1 MVLQGIQ
8 LHVEVKDFDN
18 ETVNTYDSVDD
29 DLIDSFSVDSGS
41 RTTIGSSVTV
51 TKVGT
56 YRYGMLG
63 LTATILCAQFF
74 YGDQCQLTELCEPNG
89 TCIEIKI
96 NDCEGQNCSGNG
108 QCVNSYTCVCSPGYT
123 GTYCET
129 NINDCKDQ
137 NCSRN
142 GICIDRVDSFLC
154 ECYSGFTGTNCE
166 TDINDCM
173 GQDCSGNGVC
183 VDGMSSYSCTCRPGF
198 TGSDCGTNINECEGQ
213 NCSGNGR
220 CLDGINLYNRCD
232 CDPDFMGPI
241 VRSSTTVLE

>member
-142 GICIDRVDSFLC
+142 GICLDRVDSFLC
-154 ECYSGFTGTNCE
+154 ECNSGFKVPTVRQISMIVWARTAVE
-166 TDINDCM
+166 M
-173 GQDCSGNGVC
+173 VC
-183 VDGMSSYSCTCRPGF
+183 VWMVLTPTVVLVDL
-198 TGSDCGTNINECEGQ
+198 GSLVMTVEQTSMN
-213 NCSGNGR
+213 
-220 CLDGINLYNRCD
+220 
-232 CDPDFMGPI
+232 
-241 VRSSTTVLE
+241 VRARTAVEMADV